1 VKSLKLLCLLLIL
14 TLAGCGN
21 DNYQSSLNSVNQP
34 QSTLLQELSA
44 ATKTA
49 INSSTV
55 SPSDAQK
62 NSVIKLFQSM
72 FNASPGADLLNLCSQ
87 WLADGMTE
95 TELANL
101 IASTDLFKIDSLY
114 PTYLSNY
121 DFLRRHLN
129 LLMGTTVSDSNK
141 HALALVMQS
150 LLDGG
155 WTRGEVMLTLVNLL
169 LDIPASEPSWGVAAE
184 QLRNKLEVSY
194 YYSATKGLSSN
205 DIGQLQSVTA
215 YVTND
220 ISTVKSAKY
229 LIDGNQPPMI
239 INFEVSSGYNSMLLT
254 WAQVDDSIKGNIEVW
269 RSKSNDLSNATKIG
283 RVDTSSSMYSDVPPR
298 SSGYSESFYYWVR
311 IVTDTNIEGPFNSVT
326 GTVGRTADNPSY
338 ILCVMN
344 SRITGSDPN
353 KCTW

>member
-1 VKSLKLLCLLLIL
+1 MKYLKLLCLLLIL
-14 TLAGCGN
+14 ALAGCGN

-34 QSTLLQELSA
+34 QSALLQELST

-49 INSSTV
+49 INSTAV
-55 SPSDAQK
+55 SPSDTQK

-95 TELANL
+95 AELANL

-121 DFLRRHLN
+121 DFSRRHLN
-129 LLMGTTVSDSNK
+129 LLMGTTASDSNK

-155 WTRGEVMLTLVNLL
+155 WTRGEVMLTLANLL
-169 LDIPASEPSWGVAAE
+169 LDIPASEPSWGLAAE

-194 YYSATKGLSSN
+194 YYSATKGSSSN
-205 DIGQLQSVTA
+205 DFNQLQSVTA
-215 YVTND
+215 YVTYD
-220 ISTVKSAKY
+220 TTTVTSAKY
-229 LIDGNQPPMI
+229 LIDGHKPPI
-239 INFEVSSGYNSMLLT
+239 ILNFVVSSGYNSMLLT
-254 WAQVDDSIKGNIEVW
+254 WAQVDYSIKGNIEVW

-283 RVDTSSSMYSDVPPR
+283 SVDISSSMYSDVPPR

-311 IVTDTNIEGPFNSVT
+311 IVTDNHIEGPFNSVT
-326 GTVGRTADNPSY
+326 GTVGSTADIPSY
-338 ILCVMN
+338 ALCVLTA
-344 SRITGSDPN
+344 SITGGDPN